1 MKLLHL
7 TLCTLLSLWM
17 ATAHAA
23 HTAYATNAT
32 QVTSPQP
39 TAHSPSRR
47 SAHGRAQSRGV
58 DVVQPESA
66 LTAIRL
72 VIARLP
78 SVVSL
83 AALLLLLLFGYSLS
97 EERLQ
102 ALRDKV

>member
-1 MKLLHL
+1 M
-7 TLCTLLSLWM
+7 
-17 ATAHAA
+17 
-23 HTAYATNAT
+23 
-32 QVTSPQP
+32 
-39 TAHSPSRR
+39 
-47 SAHGRAQSRGV
+47 
-58 DVVQPESA
+58 VQPESA

-83 AALLLLLLFGYSLS
+83 AALLLLLFGYSLS

>member
-1 MKLLHL
+1 M
-7 TLCTLLSLWM
+7 
-17 ATAHAA
+17 
-23 HTAYATNAT
+23 
-32 QVTSPQP
+32 
-39 TAHSPSRR
+39 
-47 SAHGRAQSRGV
+47 
-58 DVVQPESA
+58 VQPESA

-83 AALLLLLLFGYSLS
+83 VALLLLLFGYSLS

>member
-1 MKLLHL
+1 M
-7 TLCTLLSLWM
+7 
-17 ATAHAA
+17 
-23 HTAYATNAT
+23 
-32 QVTSPQP
+32 
-39 TAHSPSRR
+39 
-47 SAHGRAQSRGV
+47 
-58 DVVQPESA
+58 VQPESA